1 MSLRH
6 LVFHNFWLKFFSV
19 ALGTIIWMAIHF
31 SIEHDLNLKFKP
43 PTVTVEPAGPRT
55 PNP

>member
-6 LVFHNFWLKFFSV
+6 LVLHNFWLKIFSI

-31 SIEHDLNLKFKP
+31 SIEHDLYPNFQP
-43 PTVTVEPAGPRT
+43 RSATAEPAGP
-55 PNP
+55 

>member
-6 LVFHNFWLKFFSV
+6 LVFHNFWLKMFSV
-19 ALGTIIWMAIHF
+19 ALGTMIWMAIHF

-43 PTVTVEPAGPRT
+43 PTVTVEPAGP
-55 PNP
+55 